1 VDSSQIQTAFDDVYD
16 QALVFHGFADYMRDD
31 EVFVDVCAALSTGI
45 QPRHL
50 LYRFKHCVRA
60 VVTTRLDP
68 ELWQRSLDERLVGGV
83 KQFAGNRFGR
93 RAALQQGISIEH
105 APVHGAVRA
114 DVELGVPAAAGPMTR
129 TR

>member
-1 VDSSQIQTAFDDVYD
+1 
-16 QALVFHGFADYMRDD
+16 VFHGFADYMRDD

-68 ELWQRSLDERLVGGV
+68 ELWQRSLDERLADYSRGE
-83 KQFAGNRFGR
+83 RPFG
-93 RAALQQGISIEH
+93 
-105 APVHGAVRA
+105 
-114 DVELGVPAAAGPMTR
+114 
-129 TR
+129 